1 VLNERG
7 GAEFAGLERNSKR
20 ARSFGFAPEPEKVN
34 VRRRSW
40 GFPAVSACLLLAGC
54 GAPVL
59 TPEGPVGQG
68 DVKVMFD
75 AVALMLTIVV
85 PTIVLTLGVAWWYRA
100 SNTRARRLPNFVYS
114 GRIELV
120 VWAIPLL
127 TIMFLGGM
135 IWIGSHDLDPAKPL
149 EARGGKPLEVE
160 VVSLDWKWLF
170 IYPEEGVASV
180 NTLAAPVGRPI
191 HFQLTSASVMNAFFV
206 PRLGSMIYTMNG
218 MADNLNLQADKPGD
232 YPGLSSMI
240 SGDGFSDMHFD
251 LRAVTPDR
259 YAAWIAAARKTGP
272 VLDPAG
278 YAALSRQSVNVA
290 PYTYRAVQPGLFQA
304 IVSQHIAPA
313 PGPPDKAH
321 VQIRVFPKSLEPK

>member
-1 VLNERG
+1 V
-7 GAEFAGLERNSKR
+7 S
-20 ARSFGFAPEPEKVN
+20 
-34 VRRRSW
+34 RRSW
-40 GFPAVSACLLLAGC
+40 NVCAILATLVLAAC

-59 TPEGPVGQG
+59 TPAGPVSAG

-85 PTIVLTLGVAWWYRA
+85 PTILITLGFAWWYRA
-100 SNTRARRLPNFVYS
+100 SNTRAKRLPDFTYS

-135 IWIGSHDLDPAKPL
+135 IWIGSHKLDPAEPL
-149 EARGGKPLEVE
+149 DAHGGKPLEVQ

-206 PRLGSMIYTMNG
+206 PQLGSMIYTMNG

-232 YPGLSSMI
+232 YPGLAAMI
-240 SGDGFSDMHFD
+240 NGDGFPDMHFD
-251 LRAVTPDR
+251 LHAVTPAQ
-259 YAAWIAAARKTGP
+259 YAAWIAAAKGNGP
-272 VLDPAG
+272 TLDAAA
-278 YAALSRQSVNVA
+278 YAALARQSANLK
-290 PYTYRAVQPGLFQA
+290 PFTYRAVQPGLFQA
-304 IVSQHIAPA
+304 IVSQTIAPA
-313 PGPPDKAH
+313 PGPPATANANPH
-321 VQIRVFPKSLEPK
+321 VSPKSTEAR

>member
-1 VLNERG
+1 M
-7 GAEFAGLERNSKR
+7 
-20 ARSFGFAPEPEKVN
+20 
-34 VRRRSW
+34 
-40 GFPAVSACLLLAGC
+40 GC

-59 TPEGPVGQG
+59 TPAGPVGQG
-68 DVKVMFD
+68 DVEVMFD

-85 PTIVLTLGVAWWYRA
+85 PTILLTLGFAWWYRA
-100 SNTRARRLPNFVYS
+100 SNKRAKRLPTFVYS

-149 EARGGKPLEVE
+149 DPRGGKPLEVQ

-180 NTLAAPVGRPI
+180 NTLEAPVGRPI

-206 PRLGSMIYTMNG
+206 PQLGSMIYTMNG

-232 YPGLSSMI
+232 YQGLSAMI
-240 SGDGFSDMHFD
+240 SGDGFADMHFV
-251 LRAVTPDR
+251 LHAVTPGQ
-259 YAAWIAAARKTGP
+259 YAAWIAAAKAAGP
-272 VLDPAG
+272 TLDAAG
-278 YAALSRQSVNVA
+278 YAVLSRQGVNTT
-290 PYTYRAVQPGLFQA
+290 PFTYRAVQPGLFQA
-304 IVSQHIAPA
+304 IVSQQIAPA
-313 PGPPDKAH
+313 PGPPEKPH
-321 VQIRVFPKSLEPK
+321 SNLHVFPKSLEPK

>member
-1 VLNERG
+1 MSD
-7 GAEFAGLERNSKR
+7 AF
-20 ARSFGFAPEPEKVN
+20 
-34 VRRRSW
+34 RRSKN
-40 GFPAVSACLLLAGC
+40 FCAIPAVLALAGC

-59 TPEGPVGQG
+59 TPAGPVGEG

-85 PTIVLTLGVAWWYRA
+85 PTILLTLGFAWWYRA
-100 SNTRARRLPNFVYS
+100 SNRRAKRLPTFAYS

-120 VWAIPLL
+120 VWAIPAL

-149 EARGGKPLEVE
+149 DARSGKPLEVQ

-206 PRLGSMIYTMNG
+206 PQLGSMIYTMNG

-232 YPGLSSMI
+232 YQGLAAMI
-240 SGDGFSDMHFD
+240 NGDGFPDMHFD
-251 LRAVTPDR
+251 LHAVPPDQ
-259 YAAWIAAARKTGP
+259 YAAWISAAKAGGP
-272 VLDPAG
+272 TLDATG
-278 YAALSRQSVNVA
+278 YAALARQSAKVA
-290 PYTYRAVQPGLFQA
+290 PFTYRAVQPGLFQA
-304 IVSQHIAPA
+304 IVSQQIAPA
-313 PGPPDKAH
+313 PGPPEAAKSNIH
-321 VQIRVFPKSLEPK
+321 VSPKPLEPR